1 MGLQMQLSD
10 RVTRGAL
17 AALGSIAFFYGS
29 KLPPVPGQ
37 QVGPSAF
44 PMAVG
49 ALLVLCGVLIV
60 FGVGRHFEQVAEADM
75 ASHTAP
81 ELLEPLPAWRNWLA
95 LLPPALVL
103 FYALASET
111 LGFLPTAAIMVAAAS
126 FAFGAR
132 AKLAIPLAIIAPF
145 AINLIF
151 LKLLRVPL
159 PGGLLP
165 FPW

>member
-1 MGLQMQLSD
+1 MLLSD
-10 RVTRGAL
+10 RVTGGAIATL
-17 AALGSIAFFYGS
+17 GAAAFFYGS

-44 PMAVG
+44 PMVVG
-49 ALLVLCGVLIV
+49 AGLVLCGVMIV
-60 FGVGRHFEQVAEADM
+60 LGVGRHFEEVAEADVV
-75 ASHTAP
+75 SHSTP
-81 ELLEPLPAWRNWLA
+81 EELAPLPAWRNWLA
-95 LLPPALVL
+95 LLPPALLL

-111 LGFLPTAAIMVAAAS
+111 LGFLPTAAIMVLIAS
-126 FAFGAR
+126 LAFGAR
-132 AKLAIPLAIIAPF
+132 PKLAVPLALIAPF
-145 AINLIF
+145 VINLIF